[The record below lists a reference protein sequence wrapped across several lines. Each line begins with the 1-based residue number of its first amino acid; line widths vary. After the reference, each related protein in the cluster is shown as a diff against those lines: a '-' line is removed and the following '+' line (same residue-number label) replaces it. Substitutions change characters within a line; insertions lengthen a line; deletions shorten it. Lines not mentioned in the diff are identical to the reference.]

1 MSCDRFLNCQL
12 NPFNYRVQADMN
24 PKIFHYLI
32 HHYFDVIPEII
43 IKVLSLNKISKMLL
57 RCRILYSYYCY

>member
-1 MSCDRFLNCQL
+1 
-12 NPFNYRVQADMN
+12 MN

-43 IKVLSLNKISKMLL
+43 IKVSLLKQDIKNVT
-57 RCRILYSYYCY
+57 

>member
-1 MSCDRFLNCQL
+1 
-12 NPFNYRVQADMN
+12 MN

-57 RCRILYSYYCY
+57 RFVFFILITAINRV